1 MTGKRKLER
10 LREELQRELAS
21 IIEFESNDPVV
32 KAAFPTVMDVQLSVD
47 ARHAKVYVAIGNEV
61 DKDEF
66 GAALARDRGFY
77 RTELAHR
84 LDMRHTPDLRFI
96 IDETVERSIR
106 LEQLLKDDAPN
117 PPS

>member
-10 LREELQRELAS
+10 MREEIQRELAS

-32 KAAFPTVMDVQLSVD
+32 KEAFPTVMDVQLSVD
-47 ARHAKVYVAIGNEV
+47 ARHAKVYVAVGNEV
-61 DKDEF
+61 DKEAF
-66 GAALARDRGFY
+66 HAALVRDRGFC

-84 LDMRHTPDLRFI
+84 LDIRHTPDLHFI
-96 IDETVERSIR
+96 VDETVERSIR

-117 PPS
+117 PKD